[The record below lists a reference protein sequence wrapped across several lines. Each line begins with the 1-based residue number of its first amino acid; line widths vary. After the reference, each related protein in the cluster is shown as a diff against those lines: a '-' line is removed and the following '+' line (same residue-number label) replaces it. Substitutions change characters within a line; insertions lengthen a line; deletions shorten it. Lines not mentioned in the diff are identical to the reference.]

1 MPGMTDLP
9 TGLRLLEKLIHLAVE
24 HKQPAATPQATAQR
38 EATRMALDEARAEL
52 WAWLPT
58 ATGPLGRLR
67 QLFGLDAFEMAC
79 LLLALAPE
87 TDTRY
92 PHLLAFLQDEPAP
105 ARPRLSAAMR
115 LLLPG
120 GQRRAGR
127 LAFGAHR
134 PLRRWRL
141 IHLVE
146 EANQPLAP
154 LASLILALD
163 RRIAHDLL
171 ETPAPDEALAPHLTW
186 WPANAPLDP
195 PPLPHTWVAS
205 ALPTLTAQLPNLRPA
220 LLRVNTPSAGLWL
233 ARHWAQTFNHATLMV
248 DVAAGSARHGLDL
261 TVTLAVREAA
271 LHNALLVLAR
281 VADLPPAD
289 QNRLHSLLTAAPLAP
304 LAIVILPANL
314 PWPGYTLPVPDIDF
328 NTRRAV
334 WATAWQTYLDS
345 PPDPATLTALAGK
358 FNLSADR
365 IALAA
370 QAVRQ
375 HQQLTGQT
383 PAAEQ
388 WHAAARAQSAP
399 ILSHLAR
406 KVTPHYTFA
415 DLVVPPDVQDQLRE
429 LSAQVEHRAV
439 VYDVWGF
446 GRKLAHGKGLIALF
460 TGEPGTGKTL
470 AAQALANELGLDLY
484 KIDLSGVV
492 SKYIG
497 ETEKNLSQIFAE
509 AENANAILFFD
520 EADALFGK
528 RSEVKDAHDRYANIE
543 TAYLLQRMEEYAG
556 VIILA
561 TNLKMNLDEAFLR
574 RMHAVVD
581 FPLPDVTDRERL
593 WRGALTDSVPLS
605 QDVDLTFLARA
616 FKISGGNIRNIILFA
631 AFLAAAENSPL
642 GMKHLVRA
650 TRREF
655 QKIGRLVSP
664 ADFKPYDTLLH

>member
-1 MPGMTDLP
+1 MSDLP
-9 TGLRLLEKLIHLAVE
+9 TGLRLLETLVRVDVELKQRASQAEALAQNE
-24 HKQPAATPQATAQR
+24 T
-38 EATRMALDEARAEL
+38 ARAAQDQARADL

-58 ATGPLGRLR
+58 ASGSLGRMQR
-67 QLFGLDAFEMAC
+67 LFGLEPFETAC

-92 PHLLAFLQDEPAP
+92 PHLLAFVQDEPAP
-105 ARPRLSAAMR
+105 ARPRLSTAMR
-115 LLLPG
+115 LLLPP

-127 LAFGAHR
+127 LAFGVQR

-141 IHLVE
+141 VHLLE
-146 EANQPLAP
+146 EANHPHAP
-154 LASLILALD
+154 LASLVLALD
-163 RRIAHDLL
+163 RRVAHDLL
-171 ETPAPDEALAPHLTW
+171 DTPAPDETLAPHLTW
-186 WPANAPLDP
+186 WPASTSPGPAPLP
-195 PPLPHTWVAS
+195 QSWVETT
-205 ALPTLTAQLPNLRPA
+205 LPTLTAQLPNLRPA
-220 LLRVNTPSAGLWL
+220 IMRLDAPEAGLWL
-233 ARHWAQTFNHATLMV
+233 ARHWAYHFGHATLVLDM
-248 DVAAGSARHGLDL
+248 AACAARHGLDL

-271 LHNALLVLAR
+271 LHGAVLVFSR

-289 QNRLHSLLTAAPLAP
+289 QTRLHALLAAAPLPP
-304 LAIVILPANL
+304 LMVALVPPHLS
-314 PWPGYTLPVPDIDF
+314 WPGYTLPLPTTDF
-328 NTRRAV
+328 STRRAL
-334 WATAWQTYLDS
+334 WAAAWQHHVGQA
-345 PPDPATLTALAGK
+345 PHPATLNALAGK
-358 FNLSADR
+358 FNLSAER

-370 QAVRQ
+370 QAVHQ
-375 HQQLTGQT
+375 QQQLTGTPPT
-383 PAAEQ
+383 PAH

-399 ILSHLAR
+399 ILNHLAR
-406 KVTPHYTFA
+406 KITPHYTLA
-415 DLVVPPDVQDQLRE
+415 DLVVPPDVQAQLRE
-429 LSAQVEHRAV
+429 LSAQVEHRPL
-439 VYDVWGF
+439 VYETWGF
-446 GRKLAHGKGLIALF
+446 GRKLAHGKGLIVLF

-470 AAQALANELGLDLY
+470 AAQALAHDLGLDLY

-581 FPLPDVTDRERL
+581 FPLPDSADRERL

-605 QDVDLTFLARA
+605 QDVDLTFLART
-616 FKISGGNIRNIILFA
+616 FKMSGGNIRNIVLFA
-631 AFLAAAENSPL
+631 AFLAAAEGSPL
-642 GMKHLVRA
+642 TMKHVLRA

-664 ADFKPYDTLLH
+664 ADFKPYDLD

>member
-1 MPGMTDLP
+1 MTDLP
-9 TGLRLLEKLIHLAVE
+9 TGLRLLERLIHLDVE
-24 HKQPAATPQATAQR
+24 LKQAAAPQATPQN
-38 EATRMALDEARAEL
+38 EARRAAQDQARADL

-58 ATGPLGRLR
+58 LTGPLGRI
-67 QLFGLDAFEMAC
+67 QKLFGLEPFETAC

-92 PHLLAFLQDEPAP
+92 PHLLAYLQDDPAP
-105 ARPRLSAAMR
+105 ARLRLATALR
-115 LLLPG
+115 LLLPP

-127 LAFGAHR
+127 LAFGVHR

-146 EANQPLAP
+146 EANQPHAP
-154 LASLILALD
+154 LASLGLALD
-163 RRIAHDLL
+163 RRVAHDLL
-171 ETPAPDEALAPHLTW
+171 GTPAPDETLAPHLTW
-186 WPANAPLDP
+186 WPAQTPPGP
-195 PPLPHTWVAS
+195 PPLPQSWVEAT
-205 ALPTLTAQLPNLRPA
+205 LPTLTAQLPHLRPS
-220 LLRVNTPSAGLWL
+220 LLRLEAPEAGQWL
-233 ARHWAQTFNHATLMV
+233 ARHWAHHFGHDTLAL
-248 DVAAGSARHGLDL
+248 DVAACAARHGLDL

-271 LHNALLVLAR
+271 LHGAVLVLAR

-289 QNRLHSLLTAAPLAP
+289 LNRLHTLLAANPLPP
-304 LAIVILPANL
+304 LMVVLIPPHLS
-314 PWPGYTLPVPDIDF
+314 WPGYTLPLPATDF
-328 NTRRAV
+328 STRRAL
-334 WATAWQTYLDS
+334 WAAAWQHHVGQD
-345 PPDPATLTALAGK
+345 PHPATINALAGK
-358 FNLSADR
+358 FNLSAER

-370 QAVRQ
+370 QAVHQQ
-375 HQQLTGQT
+375 HQLTGTPPT
-383 PAAEQ
+383 PAH

-406 KVTPHYTFA
+406 KITPHYTLA
-415 DLVVPPDVQDQLRE
+415 DLVVPPDVQAQLRE
-429 LSAQVEHRAV
+429 LSAQVEHRPL
-439 VYDVWGF
+439 VYETWGF

-470 AAQALANELGLDLY
+470 AAQALAHDLGLDLY

-497 ETEKNLSQIFAE
+497 ETEKNLNQIFAE

-543 TAYLLQRMEEYAG
+543 TAYLLQRMEDYAG
-556 VIILA
+556 VILLA

-581 FPLPDVTDRERL
+581 FPLPETADRERL
-593 WRGALTDSVPLS
+593 WRSALTDLVPLS
-605 QDVDLTFLARA
+605 QDVDLTFLARN
-616 FKISGGNIRNIILFA
+616 FKISGGNIRNIVLFA
-631 AFLAAAENSPL
+631 AFLAAAEGGPL
-642 GMKHLVRA
+642 TMKHLVRA

-664 ADFKPYDTLLH
+664 ADFKPYELE